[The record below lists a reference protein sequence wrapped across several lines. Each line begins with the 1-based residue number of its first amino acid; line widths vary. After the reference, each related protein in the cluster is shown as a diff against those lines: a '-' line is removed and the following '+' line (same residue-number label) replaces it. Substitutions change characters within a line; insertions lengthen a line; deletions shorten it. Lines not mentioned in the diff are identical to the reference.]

1 MNNMKRQK
9 DMILKDEPQVGRCPI
24 ANEEEQRAI
33 SNSYRKNEADGPK
46 QK

>member
-1 MNNMKRQK
+1 MS
-9 DMILKDEPQVGRCPI
+9 PQVGRCPI

-33 SNSYRKNEADGPK
+33 SNSYRKNEADEPK